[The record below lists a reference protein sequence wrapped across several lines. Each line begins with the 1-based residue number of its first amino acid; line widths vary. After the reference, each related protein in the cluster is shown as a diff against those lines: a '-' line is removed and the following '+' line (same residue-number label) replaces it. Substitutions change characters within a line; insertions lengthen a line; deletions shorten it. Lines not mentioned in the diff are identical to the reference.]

1 MSSLRLI
8 NKTKLED
15 TDGVNGV
22 FEASGHLQI
31 IIGTGTVNKVYDEFI
46 VLAGIDAASKDEV
59 KAAAAAKGN
68 VFQRIIKTLGDVF
81 VPIIP
86 AIAAGGLIMGI
97 DGSPTAAA
105 KIYCVCFAK
114 RADDL
119 FCFFCCTILLFIR
132 K

>member
-15 TDGVNGV
+15 IDGVNGV
-22 FEASGHLQI
+22 FEASGQLQI
-31 IIGTGTVNKVYDEFI
+31 IIGTGKVYDEFI

-68 VFQRIIKTLGDVF
+68 VFQCIIKTLGDVF

-86 AIAAGGLIMGI
+86 AIAVGGLIMDI
-97 DGSPTAAA
+97 DGAPTAAA
-105 KIYCVCFAK
+105 KIYCVSFVK
-114 RADDL
+114 YR
-119 FCFFCCTILLFIR
+119 
-132 K
+132 